1 MAKIPLLQRRQTLPT
16 TTGVP
21 SPPVVL
27 QQDTTGQALQS
38 FGTAV
43 SSIGENLLK
52 ARASAQVTQATL
64 NATLK
69 INELKEGIDTDGVL
83 SWERNDPNALPPT
96 AAPEDVRDRLDGIYT
111 KATQGMSPAALE
123 LFNQKFSILSSKAQ
137 IEINRDATARENAEI
152 VGTAITSLDVFIKEA
167 RKEESEVGWQ
177 MYKDLGV
184 GAIDDLVEFKQMGA
198 VQAAKLKS
206 RFIQNMDKIKGERLN
221 TDVVK
226 VSADGIRSVSL
237 NDTEADKKDRLK
249 KLQTKLDAAVEFGA
263 KTKDAAQKEL
273 EAYKFGIDNALAA
286 AHIAEDPYHFL
297 KEIKKPTFL
306 PNLKGEK
313 RVALAERAQNK
324 IAHDERKTKSA
335 LLKEQAVFKRNLRN
349 VVSALKSPGGVADE
363 LLAQF
368 SDDEIRANIPDEDEA
383 EAFILLRNNAE
394 NFRTKLEAIKGADQ
408 NVVHANLAKEFK
420 AKAGEA
426 AETLGEAAVS
436 SIEARESAT
445 MQAVIKADLAERQK
459 DPVAYIGR
467 ETSGDSDGLDVQDAF
482 GVWRMAASNPSSN
495 PNDIAIAYDNFAI
508 AREAAYDRMGFP
520 DHLRKKLPIG
530 FIKDT
535 IAFFNEKN
543 PEQVAARL
551 KNLKEQ
557 MGKDWN
563 LMFSEMTDKGLPKNA
578 GVLTVVEDS
587 YALQRLTDVLK
598 QEGGVQFLKDQ
609 LDSEVEP
616 DTEKEITGLMKDMV
630 EASGTSN
637 RGMTASLR
645 QAVLILA
652 FDNIANGR
660 DDPVETA
667 YETVIGNVYQVIN
680 QSYVKGVI
688 PRDKEIENPNLLV
701 YGLKE
706 WLKNPN
712 NMAQIDISKF
722 GHPNTTDDMRETLI
736 RATANWTISPDGDNV
751 QLRRAKGVPVKDK
764 NGEDIIVPIA
774 NIDLSGPSP
783 VTLKRLFAPFL
794 PGAGKS
800 E

>member
-21 SPPVVL
+21 SPPVAL
-27 QQDTTGQALQS
+27 QQDTTGQAVQS
-38 FGTAV
+38 FGTAA

-64 NATLK
+64 NTTLK
-69 INELKEGIDTDGVL
+69 INELKEGIDTDGIL
-83 SWERNDPNALPPT
+83 SWERNEPNALPPT
-96 AAPEDVRDRLDGIYT
+96 AAPEDVRDRLNGIYT
-111 KATQGMSPAALE
+111 KATEGMSPAALE

-177 MYKDLGV
+177 MYKDLGTE
-184 GAIDDLVEFKQMGA
+184 AIDDLVEFRQMGE

-221 TDVVK
+221 TEVVK

-237 NDTEADKKDRLK
+237 NDTETDKKDRLK
-249 KLQTKLDAAVEFGA
+249 KLQTKLNAAVEFGA

-286 AHIAEDPYHFL
+286 AHILEDPYHFL

-313 RVALAERAQNK
+313 RAALAERAQNK
-324 IAHDERKTKSA
+324 IAHEERKTKSA
-335 LLKEQAVFKRNLRN
+335 LLKEQAAFKRNLRS
-349 VVSALKSPGGVADE
+349 VVSALRSSGVADE

-368 SDDEIRANIPDEDEA
+368 SDDEIRANIPDKDEA

-394 NFRTKLEAIKGADQ
+394 EFRKKLDQVKGAPPS
-408 NVVHANLAKEFK
+408 VHAKLMGEFK
-420 AKAGEA
+420 VKAGETA
-426 AETLGEAAVS
+426 KTAGEAGAS
-436 SIEARESAT
+436 GAEAQASAT
-445 MQAVIKADLAERQK
+445 LQAAIAADLADRMK

-467 ETSGDSDGLDVQDAF
+467 EPSGDPDGLDVQDAF

-495 PNDIAIAYDNFAI
+495 PNDIAIAYDNFAK

-520 DHLRKKLPIG
+520 DYLRKKLPIG

-543 PEQVAARL
+543 PEQVATRL

-587 YALQRLTDVLK
+587 SALRRLTNILK

-609 LDSEVEP
+609 LGSEVEP
-616 DTEKEITGLMKDMV
+616 NTKKEITGLMKDMV

-652 FDNIANGR
+652 FDNMANDR

-701 YGLKE
+701 YRLKQ
-706 WLKNPN
+706 WLKNPD

-722 GHPNTTDDMRETLI
+722 GHSSTPDDMRELLVI
-736 RATANWTISPDGDNV
+736 GTANWTISPDGDNV
-751 QLRRAKGVPVKDK
+751 QLRRAKGAPVKDK

-774 NIDLSGPSP
+774 NIDLSAPPS
-783 VTLKRLFAPFL
+783 VTLKRLLSPFL
-794 PGAGKS
+794 PGVRKA

>member
-21 SPPVVL
+21 SPPVAL
-27 QQDTTGQALQS
+27 QQDTTGQAVQS
-38 FGTAV
+38 FGTAA

-64 NATLK
+64 NTTLK
-69 INELKEGIDTDGVL
+69 INELKEGIDTDGIL
-83 SWERNDPNALPPT
+83 SWERNEPNALPPT
-96 AAPEDVRDRLDGIYT
+96 AAPEDVRDRLNGIYT
-111 KATQGMSPAALE
+111 KATEGMSPAALE

-177 MYKDLGV
+177 MYKDLGTE
-184 GAIDDLVEFKQMGA
+184 AIDDLVEFRQMGE

-221 TDVVK
+221 TEVVK

-237 NDTEADKKDRLK
+237 NDTETDKKDRLK
-249 KLQTKLDAAVEFGA
+249 KLQTKLNAAVEFGA

-286 AHIAEDPYHFL
+286 AHILEDPYHFL

-313 RVALAERAQNK
+313 RAALAERAQNK
-324 IAHDERKTKSA
+324 IAHEERKTKSA
-335 LLKEQAVFKRNLRN
+335 LLKEQAAFKRNLRS
-349 VVSALKSPGGVADE
+349 VVSALRSSGVADE

-368 SDDEIRANIPDEDEA
+368 SDDEIRANIPDKDEA

-394 NFRTKLEAIKGADQ
+394 EFRKKLDQVKGAPPS
-408 NVVHANLAKEFK
+408 VHAKLMGEFK
-420 AKAGEA
+420 VKAGETA
-426 AETLGEAAVS
+426 KTAGEAGAS
-436 SIEARESAT
+436 GAEAQASAT
-445 MQAVIKADLAERQK
+445 LQAAIAADLADRMK

-467 ETSGDSDGLDVQDAF
+467 ETSGDPDGLDVQDAF

-495 PNDIAIAYDNFAI
+495 PNDIAIAYDNFAK

-520 DHLRKKLPIG
+520 DYLRKKLPIG

-543 PEQVAARL
+543 PEQVATRL

-587 YALQRLTDVLK
+587 SALRRLTNILK

-609 LDSEVEP
+609 LGSEVEP
-616 DTEKEITGLMKDMV
+616 NTKKEITGLMKDMV

-652 FDNIANGR
+652 FDNMANDR

-701 YGLKE
+701 YRLKQ
-706 WLKNPN
+706 WLKNPD

-722 GHPNTTDDMRETLI
+722 GHSSTPDDMRELLVI
-736 RATANWTISPDGDNV
+736 GTANWTISPDGDNV
-751 QLRRAKGVPVKDK
+751 QLRRAKGAPVKDK

-774 NIDLSGPSP
+774 NIDLSAPPS
-783 VTLKRLFAPFL
+783 VTLKRLLSPFL
-794 PGAGKS
+794 PGVRKA